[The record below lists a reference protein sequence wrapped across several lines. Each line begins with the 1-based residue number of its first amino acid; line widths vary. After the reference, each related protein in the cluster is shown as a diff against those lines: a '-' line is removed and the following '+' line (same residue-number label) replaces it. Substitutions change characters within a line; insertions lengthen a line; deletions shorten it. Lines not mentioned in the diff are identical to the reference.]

1 MDEIPE
7 EIRPE
12 IAIPDEFRAGTAFA
26 DAPREVAICAFPILA
41 PIPFGTSFSDNHASL
56 EEFVENMASISATHK
71 SWAKLII
78 DTIEQQETN
87 EQHVAVYQK
96 IMSSKDTRAGA
107 IRAATKGICTILL
120 SKNPPFVEV
129 SRAASN
135 NFKEE
140 LKILRNYF
148 VRKPTPAARFDPNG
162 SEDDDASEVVV
173 LGGNQQQTPEQQQQQ
188 PFQQQ
193 QQQQPFQQQQQQ
205 QPFHQ
210 QQQLLQQQYWAQQP
224 NWMPPMQQMQSN
236 KCS

>member
-1 MDEIPE
+1 
-7 EIRPE
+7 
-12 IAIPDEFRAGTAFA
+12 
-26 DAPREVAICAFPILA
+26 
-41 PIPFGTSFSDNHASL
+41 
-56 EEFVENMASISATHK
+56 
-71 SWAKLII
+71 
-78 DTIEQQETN
+78 
-87 EQHVAVYQK
+87 
-96 IMSSKDTRAGA
+96 MSSKDTRAGA

-135 NFKEE
+135 KFEEE
-140 LKILRNYF
+140 LKILRNCI
-148 VRKPTPAARFDPNG
+148 VRNPTPAACFDLND
-162 SEDDDASEVVV
+162 SEDDDASEIVV
-173 LGGNQQQTPEQQQQQ
+173 LGGNQQQPPEQQQQQ

-236 KCS
+236 QVWGPQQIIIGSEESCVADCDWEDKKLMNASCFN